1 MGDYPG
7 KLFLVN
13 ELDSVS
19 DRPALRKVMIVF
31 SLRCDSLMKGT
42 LPFKHGHAQSPE
54 RQKFEAFCPCEDP
67 IPDDMIFCRSRR
79 LYWESS
85 AQSVI
90 LVMRKLIK
98 QWRKIG
104 VVIKTQAKN

>member
-7 KLFLVN
+7 KLFLGY

-19 DRPALRKVMIVF
+19 DRPALRKVTIVF
-31 SLRCDSLMKGT
+31 SLRCDSLKKGT

-79 LYWESS
+79 LDWESS
-85 AQSVI
+85 A
-90 LVMRKLIK
+90 
-98 QWRKIG
+98 
-104 VVIKTQAKN
+104 